1 MIVLDN
7 TQATFS
13 FVENPNH
20 IINTGS
26 LNELGNQK
34 IITQPSITSLP
45 KTGERL
51 GGTLFISFLGVVLL
65 TILLIKGFCCSNLKD
80 DK

>member
-1 MIVLDN
+1 MINLDN

-20 IINTGS
+20 IINIGS

-45 KTGERL
+45 KTGECL
-51 GGTLFISFLGVVLL
+51 GETLLISFLGVILIIVLL
-65 TILLIKGFCCSNLKD
+65 FYLSN
-80 DK
+80 